1 MMQPRTHATCRWRSL
16 LRLVGR
22 GVAASRGVAAIE
34 FAVVAPVLI
43 AMAIG
48 MVDLGYGVYR
58 SMQVQNAAQAG
69 AQYAVAHGFNATAIA
84 SAITSATGYSD
95 ISASPTPSQ
104 FCGCPTSVAVSTA
117 TCNSACADG
126 TLAGT
131 YVTASA
137 QATYATLLPYPLLPS
152 SFALASQSTVRI
164 Q

>member
-1 MMQPRTHATCRWRSL
+1 MMQRRTHAASLRRSL
-16 LRLVGR
+16 ARLVRR
-22 GVAASRGVAAIE
+22 GIGASRGVAAIE
-34 FAVVAPVLI
+34 FAVVAPMLV

-58 SMQVQNAAQAG
+58 GMQVQNAAQAG
-69 AQYAVAHGFNATAIA
+69 AQYAVMHGFNAIAIA

-95 ISASPTPSQ
+95 IAAAPTPSQ
-104 FCGCPTSVAVSTA
+104 FCGCPTSGAVSTA
-117 TCNSACADG
+117 TCNSACSDG

-137 QATYATLLPYPLLPS
+137 QATYTTLLPYPLLPS
-152 SFALASQSTVRI
+152 SFTLASQSTVRT